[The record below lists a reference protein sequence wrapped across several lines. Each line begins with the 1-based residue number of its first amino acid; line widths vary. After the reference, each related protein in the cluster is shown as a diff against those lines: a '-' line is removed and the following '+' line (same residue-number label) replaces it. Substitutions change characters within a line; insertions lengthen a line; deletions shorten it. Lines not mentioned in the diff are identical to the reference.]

1 MKQFI
6 LFQEMYGDKYG
17 GSNINIQWYLY
28 VYNYGYVYVDTCCI
42 NTQELLI
49 MLSDIT
55 MNNF

>member
-1 MKQFI
+1 MDTY
-6 LFQEMYGDKYG
+6 M
-17 GSNINIQWYLY
+17 GSGINIQLYLC

-42 NTQELLI
+42 NAQELLI